1 MKHILIADD
10 EQPIIN
16 GLKLIIN
23 KYFYD
28 QYTIVAEAH
37 NGRETI
43 ELAEKHLPDI
53 ILIDVNMPGINGI
66 EAIRTISKQGIT
78 SAFILITA
86 FEKFEIAQEAL
97 ALGVCDYILK
107 PVSKDRLELAL
118 NTASLHIEKL
128 RYLKE
133 KELEY
138 AEREKLHAIYMQE
151 IFFYNLINNKLTKDH
166 IYNFKNAVHITKNFA
181 CIILIKIDTADTS
194 NDLLKFL
201 TNFILYKTN
210 ALYSS
215 FLFTDCN
222 IILLPLKEKSETELF
237 NFISMLTEEFQHHI
251 AANKLLLF
259 PGTPENFLNINLSWN
274 FAKEKLFSHYYS
286 DTPLQNTLQES
297 DLPLKE
303 FYQTIAEGK
312 YQKAI
317 KLMQDSIETLLLYE
331 TDAINNFSYTQLY
344 KLIGMSVCLS
354 TIQTTQSTNIL
365 TMDAIK
371 IFHRLWEEN
380 HKREALITLLPLL
393 QKLNS
398 SLQIKTNSPLIT
410 QALNYIHSHYKEPI
424 SLESAAEVLSVSPAH
439 LSRAMKEELGK
450 GFARTL
456 TETRLEHARY
466 LLKNQSL
473 SIKEVSIQCGYQ
485 DPNYFSRAFKTYTGL
500 TPLEYQEKELNHED

>member
-259 PGTPENFLNINLSWN
+259 RNTREFFKHQSIMEFCKRKTI
-274 FAKEKLFSHYYS
+274 FA
-286 DTPLQNTLQES
+286 
-297 DLPLKE
+297 
-303 FYQTIAEGK
+303 
-312 YQKAI
+312 
-317 KLMQDSIETLLLYE
+317 LL
-331 TDAINNFSYTQLY
+331 
-344 KLIGMSVCLS
+344 
-354 TIQTTQSTNIL
+354 
-365 TMDAIK
+365 
-371 IFHRLWEEN
+371 
-380 HKREALITLLPLL
+380 
-393 QKLNS
+393 
-398 SLQIKTNSPLIT
+398 
-410 QALNYIHSHYKEPI
+410 
-424 SLESAAEVLSVSPAH
+424 
-439 LSRAMKEELGK
+439 
-450 GFARTL
+450 
-456 TETRLEHARY
+456 
-466 LLKNQSL
+466 
-473 SIKEVSIQCGYQ
+473 
-485 DPNYFSRAFKTYTGL
+485 
-500 TPLEYQEKELNHED
+500 